1 MVLVNGGEPG
11 QSNTFVYILGLL
23 FIVGLGFS
31 LHNRPKPILL
41 EFRGMNQQV
50 HID

>member
-1 MVLVNGGEPG
+1 MVLAVNGGEPG

-31 LHNRPKPILL
+31 L
-41 EFRGMNQQV
+41 QQTMANPLGNFGWG
-50 HID
+50 